1 MTAIN
6 PNILKELD
14 TAIALRTNKIGK
26 SRKNDKL
33 LIFEGPDDPVL
44 VDNKIALDSYI
55 DQYFVLLRMFADKAK
70 EFEFVIELSQ
80 QSLQKELEKK
90 KMSFKVLKKW

>member
-1 MTAIN
+1 LQNIRYNVFTPNTLSCKIKLDKDNNKAEITPSLEDWYAEMTAIN

-55 DQYFVLLRMFADKAK
+55 D
-70 EFEFVIELSQ
+70 
-80 QSLQKELEKK
+80 
-90 KMSFKVLKKW
+90 